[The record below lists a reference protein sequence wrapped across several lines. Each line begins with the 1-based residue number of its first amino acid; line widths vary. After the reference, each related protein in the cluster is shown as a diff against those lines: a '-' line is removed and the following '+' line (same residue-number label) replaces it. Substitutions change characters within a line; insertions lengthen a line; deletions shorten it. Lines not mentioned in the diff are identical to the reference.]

1 MLRINQVKLAVSK
14 AVEHEEA
21 ALESKLRSILHI
33 RQNERIM
40 FEILKKSIDAR
51 EKPQLYFVYSVAVSL
66 SSVLEAQIMKKNRN
80 ANIQKYEK
88 QEYQLRNPGDIQM
101 KHAPIVVGAGPAGLF
116 CAYLLAQKGY
126 CPIIL
131 ERGEN
136 VDKRVKTVDKFW
148 RDNSLSKE
156 SNVQFGEGGAG
167 TFSDGK
173 LNTLVKD
180 PEGRNQYVLN
190 TFVKFGADK
199 KCAFVAKPHVG
210 TDVLRDVVRAMRKEI
225 INLGGQFVF
234 ECKMTDLVIEKNT
247 VKAVVVD
254 NYGEEKSVIN
264 GTALQAGRNVLNAE
278 QVVLAIGHSARDTFE
293 RLFELG
299 IPMEQKDFAVGLR
312 MEHRQDWINECQ
324 YGIKSVEGLGAADYK
339 VTNKASNG
347 RNVYSFCMC
356 PGGYVVN
363 ASSEEGRLAV
373 NGMSYADR
381 ASSNANAAII
391 VSVKKDDFISD
402 HPLEGMYFQRRLE
415 EKAYELGKG
424 SIPIQRFDDF
434 KEGKVTKAFGEVT
447 PCTRGMTEFADLR
460 ELLPEEFNEAMIESI
475 EKFGY
480 TMKGFSNEDALL
492 SGVESRTSSPLRI
505 LRDESGQ
512 SNVKGLYPC
521 GEGAGY
527 AGGIT
532 SAAMDGMKIAEKII
546 EKYYY
551 KR

>member
-33 RQNERIM
+33 RQNESIM

-66 SSVLEAQIMKKNRN
+66 SSVLEAQIMKKNKN

-88 QEYQLRNPGDIQM
+88 QEYQLRNPGNIQL

-210 TDVLRDVVRAMRKEI
+210 TDVLRNVVRAMRNEI
-225 INLGGQFVF
+225 IDLGGQFLF
-234 ECKMTDLVIEKNT
+234 NCKMTDLVIEKNT
-247 VKAVVVD
+247 VKSIVVD
-254 NYGEEKSVIN
+254 NYGEEKPIIN
-264 GTALQAGRNVLNAE
+264 GVALQAGRNVLNAE

-293 RLFELG
+293 RLYELG
-299 IPMEQKDFAVGLR
+299 IPMEQKEFAVGLR
-312 MEHRQDWINECQ
+312 MEHKQDWINECQ
-324 YGIKSVEGLGAADYK
+324 YGRKSVEGLGAADYK

-391 VSVKKDDFISD
+391 VSVKKEDFDSE

-415 EKAYELGKG
+415 EKAYELGRG
-424 SIPIQRFDDF
+424 SIPIQRYGDF
-434 KEGKVTKAFGEVT
+434 KEGHVTNAFGEVT
-447 PCTRGMTEFADLR
+447 PCTRGMTGFADLR
-460 ELLPEEFNEAMIESI
+460 ELLPEEYNEAMIESI

-492 SGVESRTSSPLRI
+492 LGVESRTSSPLRI